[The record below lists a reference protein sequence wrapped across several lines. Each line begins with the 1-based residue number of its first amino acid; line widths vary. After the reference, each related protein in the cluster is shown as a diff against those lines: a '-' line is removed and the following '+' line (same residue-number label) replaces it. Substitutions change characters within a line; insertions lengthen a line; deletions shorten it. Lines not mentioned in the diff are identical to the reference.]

1 MSLPLAVIRRVEG
14 IRSEDVRRTG
24 EGDPGTDDY
33 VRPAPESVQNYVK
46 NLGKA
51 W

>member
-24 EGDPGTDDY
+24 EGDLGTDDY
-33 VRPAPESVQNYVK
+33 LGTAPEAVQNYAK
-46 NLGKA
+46 NLGKT